1 MSETINGAQFRDA
14 VISAAENI
22 TAHRKDVDELN
33 VFPVPDGDT
42 GTNMSM
48 TINNASREL
57 SVSSDTE
64 LSVVAKKASMA
75 LLRGARGN
83 SGVILSLLFRGIAK
97 GFKGLE
103 TADGVQLAAA
113 LKSGVDS
120 AYKAVMKPTE
130 GTVLTVAR
138 VSAEKAMAFSAA
150 EKEAAKVLECAYEAA
165 KVALANT
172 PEQLPVLKKAG
183 VVDAGGQGY
192 VYILEGMLS
201 VVRDGKMIKG
211 ETADS
216 SAPKKQVPE
225 YSYEA
230 EFVISRGKSENDP
243 IKLRAYLETIGD
255 AKVAVSDKSVIVKI
269 KTNQPGA
276 VFTEGVKYGVLKDV
290 RLEYCLDEQLAS
302 AETSSEQAAQTV
314 DGDEK
319 DDEFKPAAPE
329 KPYGFVAVAAG
340 KGMSEL
346 FTDLGVDTVVQGGQ
360 TMNPSTDDILKAVE
374 STPAETVFVFP
385 NNKNIIMAAEQA
397 VPLASRRVCV
407 LPTLSV
413 PMGISAMIEFD
424 EEATVEQNLIAMG
437 KAAERTTTGSVTF
450 AARDSDFD
458 GKEIKKGEILAL
470 KNGKISFVDDDL
482 VRAVG
487 KLTKSIVTKDTA
499 AVTLFYGE
507 EVDEQTLELAV
518 AACEAKAGG
527 VEVTV
532 IDGGQPIYYFI
543 IAADKQAKD

>member
-1 MSETINGAQFRDA
+1 MSETINGIQFRDA

-42 GTNMSM
+42 GTNMAM

-57 SVSSDTE
+57 SVSSEEE
-64 LSVVAKKASMA
+64 LSSVAKTASMA

-103 TADGVQLAAA
+103 TADGAQLAAA
-113 LKSGVDS
+113 LKSGVDA

-138 VSAEKAMAFSAA
+138 VSAERAVAFSAT
-150 EKEAAKVLECAYEAA
+150 EKNAAKVLEYVYDEA
-165 KVALANT
+165 KIALANT

-211 ETADS
+211 EAVE
-216 SAPKKQVPE
+216 AEKARPE
-225 YSYEA
+225 YLYTA
-230 EFVISRGKSENDP
+230 EFVICRGKSENDP
-243 IKLRAYLETIGD
+243 IKLQAYLETVGEPS
-255 AKVAVSDKSVIVKI
+255 VTVSNQSVTVRIE
-269 KTNQPGA
+269 TNDPGL
-276 VFTEGVKYGVLKDV
+276 VIQESIKYGVIRDLK
-290 RLEYCLDEQLAS
+290 LIFN
-302 AETSSEQAAQTV
+302 
-314 DGDEK
+314 GDE
-319 DDEFKPAAPE
+319 PAVNEAVAESENGDMIESVAPE
-329 KPYGFVAVAAG
+329 KPFGFVAVAAG
-340 KGMSEL
+340 KGMNDL
-346 FTDLGVDTVVQGGQ
+346 FVDLGADTVVEGGQ
-360 TMNPSTDDILKAVE
+360 TMNPSTDDILRAIEK
-374 STPAETVFVFP
+374 TPAETVFVFP

-397 VPLASRRVCV
+397 APLASRHVCV

-424 EEATVEQNLIAMG
+424 EEASVEDNLITMT

-470 KNGKISFVDDDL
+470 KNGKISFVDVDL
-482 VRAVG
+482 VHAVG
-487 KLTKSIVTKDTA
+487 KLTKAIVTKDTA
-499 AVTLFYGE
+499 AVTLFYGSD
-507 EVDEQTLELAV
+507 VDEETLNLAV